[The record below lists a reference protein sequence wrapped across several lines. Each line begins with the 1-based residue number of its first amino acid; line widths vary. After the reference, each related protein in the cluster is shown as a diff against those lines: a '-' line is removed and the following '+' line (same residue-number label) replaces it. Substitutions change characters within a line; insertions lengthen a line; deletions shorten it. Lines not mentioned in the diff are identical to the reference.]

1 MPEPANKG
9 VGVDTTAQTSSS
21 FDEGEAARW
30 FFDNASDLFAI
41 VSPEGRFIR
50 VNGAW
55 TTLTGW
61 SADELVGRPTIK
73 FVHPDSHAELI
84 GSSRRLREVG
94 WAINEVRFVCKDGRS
109 VWLQGRSRLGPN
121 GEMIG
126 LMHDV
131 SSEVEARTELET
143 ARRTREMLA
152 EAAGI
157 GVWTYEPE
165 TGHVDWTPDAL
176 AQLGLTPADIATTAL
191 FFERV
196 APEQRTKVS
205 DAFKRAIAT
214 GEGGTMEYR
223 LRGDHGRWLTFRSTY
238 RTEPRPG
245 GIYAL
250 KGISQNITDVARSRD
265 KAIWSERRARRL
277 IEDAPFAV
285 GVYDVD
291 MRLRLVSPKFLEIFK
306 ASEADVI
313 GKSLDELTNGSRRRF
328 VAGVARALLGE
339 TVTRREDRLL
349 DAEGGEHCLRWEARP
364 WRDVNGEIVGV
375 ITYMDDVTAL
385 AAARREARINARRLK
400 VALGAARAGVYEIDH
415 ERESFWGSP
424 EFHRMMGR
432 RVGYEDVREA
442 IWPMIHPEDRAR
454 LYAVAA
460 EWRLQGDHGA
470 REYDVRLSPSEGET
484 RWIRVFHEVRR
495 DPSGR
500 PRKAFGLVL
509 DIDEHKRAELAL
521 MAAERAAQAAS
532 EAKAQFLANMSH
544 EIRTPMN
551 GVLGVL
557 HVLKRELPD
566 GENAELLGEALAA
579 GQMLSTLLDDVID
592 ISRIEAGRLE
602 LNREA
607 VDPAELA
614 RGVVRLLAGPA
625 SEKGL
630 RLELD
635 IVQNLGW
642 IETDATRVRQAL
654 FNLIGNAVKFTVKG
668 SVTVR
673 VRRLGAP
680 DDQRLVFDVIDTG
693 VGVPLAAQARLFDR
707 FQQADAST
715 TRRFG
720 GSGLG
725 LAISRN
731 LARMLGGDI
740 TLLSKPG
747 VGSTFSLTIAAPP
760 ALAPVGTGLETEDL
774 LAGLRVLVVED
785 NATNQLVAR
794 RILEQLGAAVS
805 VADDGASGV
814 AAARD
819 GAFDLI
825 LMDVQMPGMDGL
837 EAARR
842 IRALPGEAGRAP
854 IIALTA
860 NVMAHQRAA
869 YQAAGMD
876 GVAAK
881 PISPTALVTEILRL
895 SNEASSGA
903 SAGQGALA

>member
-1 MPEPANKG
+1 MSEASITG
-9 VGVDTTAQTSSS
+9 ATARGPSP
-21 FDEGEAARW
+21 FGEAEAARW
-30 FFDNASDLFAI
+30 FFDNASDLFAV
-41 VSPEGRFIR
+41 VSPEGRFVT

-61 SADELVGRPTIK
+61 PSAELVGRPIIEL
-73 FVHPDSHAELI
+73 VHPDCRAALI
-84 GSSRRLREVG
+84 ESGRRIRETGAV
-94 WAINEVRFVCKDGRS
+94 INEVRVQCKDGRWL
-109 VWLQGRSRLGPN
+109 WLQGRSRLGPH

-126 LMHDV
+126 LMHDI
-131 SSEVEARTELET
+131 SAEVEARAELEA
-143 ARRTREMLA
+143 ARRTHEMLA

-157 GVWTYEPE
+157 GIWSYEPE
-165 TGHVDWTPDAL
+165 SGRIDWTPDAL
-176 AQLGLTPADIATTAL
+176 ALLGLSPADIATPAL
-191 FFERV
+191 FLDRV
-196 APEQRTKVS
+196 HPEQRAKVGQ
-205 DAFKRAIAT
+205 AFRRAVRT
-214 GEGGTMEYR
+214 GEGGSMEYR
-223 LRGDHGRWLTFRSTY
+223 LRGDHGRWLTFRGTY
-238 RTEPRPG
+238 RAEPRPAG
-245 GIYAL
+245 LYAL

-285 GVYDVD
+285 GVYDLD

-306 ASEADVI
+306 STEAQVI
-313 GKSLDELTNGSRRRF
+313 GKSLQELTHGSRRRF
-328 VAGVARALLGE
+328 VAAVARALAGE

-364 WRDVNGEIVGV
+364 WRDVAGEIVGV

-385 AAARREARINARRLK
+385 SAARREARINARRLK

-415 ERESFWGSP
+415 EGQGFWGSP

-432 RVGYEDVREA
+432 RIVYEDVREA
-442 IWPMIHPEDRAR
+442 VWPMVHPEDRER
-454 LYAVAA
+454 LYAAAA
-460 EWRLQGDHGA
+460 EWRERGRQGAH
-470 REYDVRLSPSEGET
+470 EYDVRLVAADGQT

-495 DPSGR
+495 DPGGR

-521 MAAERAAQAAS
+521 VAAERAAQAAS

-551 GVLGVL
+551 GVLGVM
-557 HVLKRELPD
+557 HVLKRELPAGD
-566 GENAELLGEALAA
+566 SAELLGEALAA

-602 LNREA
+602 LNREP
-607 VDPAELA
+607 VDPADLA
-614 RGVVRLLAGPA
+614 RGVARLLAGQA
-625 SEKGL
+625 AHKGL

-635 IVQNLGW
+635 IADDLGW

-654 FNLIGNAVKFTVKG
+654 FNLIGNAVKFTLKG

-673 VRRLGAP
+673 ARRQDAAEGA
-680 DDQRLVFDVIDTG
+680 RLVFEVIDTG
-693 VGVPLAAQARLFDR
+693 VGVPAEAQARLFER
-707 FQQADAST
+707 FQQGDAST

-725 LAISRN
+725 LAISRK
-731 LARMLGGDI
+731 LAWMLGGDI
-740 TLLSKPG
+740 TFQSTPG
-747 VGSTFSLTIAAPP
+747 VGSTFVLTIAAPP
-760 ALAPVGTGLETEDL
+760 ATAPAEAGAEVDDL

-785 NATNQLVAR
+785 NPTNQLVAR

-819 GAFDLI
+819 GGFDLI

-842 IRALPGEAGRAP
+842 IRALPGEAGDAP

-869 YQAAGMD
+869 YRAAGMD

-881 PISPTALVTEILRL
+881 PIAPAALVAEIVRL
-895 SNEASSGA
+895 CEARRSATRDPA
-903 SAGQGALA
+903 SALA

>member
-1 MPEPANKG
+1 MSEAAIKADG
-9 VGVDTTAQTSSS
+9 VQATARGPSS
-21 FDEGEAARW
+21 FDEAEAARW
-30 FFDNASDLFAI
+30 FFDNASDLFTV
-41 VSPEGRFIR
+41 VSPEGRFAR
-50 VNGAW
+50 VNAAW

-61 SADELVGRPTIK
+61 SADELVGHPTIK

-84 GSSRRLREVG
+84 DSSRRLRETG
-94 WAINEVRFVCKDGRS
+94 SAINEVRVLCKDGRW
-109 VWLQGRSRLGPN
+109 VWLQGRSRLGPH

-126 LMHDV
+126 LMHDI
-131 SSEVEARTELET
+131 SGEVEARLELEA
-143 ARRTREMLA
+143 ARRTHEMLA

-157 GVWTYEPE
+157 GIWSYEPE
-165 TGHVDWTPDAL
+165 QGRIDWTPDAV
-176 AQLGLTPADIATTAL
+176 AALGLTPADIATPPL
-191 FFERV
+191 FFDRI
-196 APEQRTKVS
+196 APEHRAKVME
-205 DAFKRAIAT
+205 AFGRAVET
-214 GEGGTMEYR
+214 GESGSMEYR
-223 LRGDHGRWLTFRSTY
+223 LRGHHGRWLTFRGTY
-238 RTEPRPG
+238 RAEPRAG
-245 GIYAL
+245 GLHAL

-313 GKSLDELTNGSRRRF
+313 GKSLDELTGGGRRRF
-328 VAGVARALLGE
+328 VAGVARALSGE
-339 TVTRREDRLL
+339 TVTRREDRLR
-349 DAEGGEHCLRWEARP
+349 DAEGEEHCLRWEARP
-364 WRDVNGEIVGV
+364 WRDVKGEIVGV
-375 ITYMDDVTAL
+375 ITYMDEVTAL

-442 IWPMIHPEDRAR
+442 IWPMIHPEDRR
-454 LYAVAA
+454 KLYAAAA
-460 EWRLQGDHGA
+460 EWRRQGDTGA
-470 REYDVRLSPSEGET
+470 HEYDVRLCPPEGET

-495 DPSGR
+495 DPTGR

-521 MAAERAAQAAS
+521 VAAERAAQSAS

-625 SEKGL
+625 TEKGL
-630 RLELD
+630 RLDLD

-693 VGVPLAAQARLFDR
+693 VGVPLAAQARLFER
-707 FQQADAST
+707 FQQGDAST

-725 LAISRN
+725 LTISRN

-740 TLLSKPG
+740 TFSSKPG
-747 VGSTFSLTIAAPP
+747 VGSTFSLTIAAPV
-760 ALAPVGTGLETEDL
+760 AAPPEGAEAAAEDL

-794 RILEQLGAAVS
+794 RILEQLGAAVT

-819 GAFDLI
+819 GGFDLI

-842 IRALPGEAGRAP
+842 IRALPGLAGRAP
-854 IIALTA
+854 IVALTA

-869 YQAAGMD
+869 YRAAGMD

-881 PISPTALVTEILRL
+881 PISPTALVAEILRL
-895 SNEASSGA
+895 SNNGASGA
-903 SAGQGALA
+903 SASLGALA